1 VLQGESET
9 SSLFGITYFFCDA
22 FFALFGDLPT
32 IFFFCLAALEAAL
45 AFASASASASAL
57 AFAFAAF
64 SFLFAHVPG
73 DSATLCLVVRA
84 RRFALPRG
92 DVRIPGKV
100 GFRFFGGMTMQ
111 QHNKEAATVSPVVSI
126 SSKFEIMLL
135 IYLHLRIIS
144 PMWEVGS
151 TCPVC

>member
-1 VLQGESET
+1 LLLLGR
-9 SSLFGITYFFCDA
+9 
-22 FFALFGDLPT
+22 
-32 IFFFCLAALEAAL
+32 LEAAL
-45 AFASASASASAL
+45 AFASASASISAL
-57 AFAFAAF
+57 AFTFSFAFAAF
-64 SFLFAHVPG
+64 TFLFARVPG
-73 DSATLCLVVRA
+73 DSASLCLVVRA